1 MAWKILER
9 MQQEAGEWSGFLEQG
24 VRLEGRL
31 ELPGTFRIDSWLRG
45 SISSQEMLILGE
57 NSAVEGDIDVN
68 AVTIAGRFEG
78 RIQARGRVE
87 ILSKAVVSA
96 EIHTPCL
103 IVEPG
108 AVVDGRCHM
117 VKGAEGSRPVTIPIR
132 SITPREQ

>member
-45 SISSQEMLILGE
+45 SITSQEMLILGE
-57 NSAVEGDIDVN
+57 NSAVEGEIEVN

-87 ILSKAVVSA
+87 IRSKAVVSA

-108 AVVDGRCHM
+108 AMVDGRCHM
-117 VKGAEGSRPVTIPIR
+117 VKGAEGSRPVTIPLR
-132 SITPREQ
+132 SVTPRG

>member
-1 MAWKILER
+1 MAWRILER

-24 VRLEGRL
+24 VRVEGRL

-45 SISSQEMLILGE
+45 SITSQEMLILGE
-57 NSAVEGDIDVN
+57 NSAVEGEIDVN

-87 ILSKAVVSA
+87 ILSEAVVSA

-103 IVEPG
+103 IVQPG

-132 SITPREQ
+132 SVTPRE